1 MDPRIPTAH
10 RVSYALGYLA
20 LGLSCEAAEELA
32 AIAPRD
38 QASQPVV
45 TVWVEVNMERQ
56 RWLEV
61 IGHARQLAA
70 IAPAQERG
78 WIAWAYALRELQRTE
93 EAREVLLKAEP
104 LHGDEC
110 ALLHFNLACYESLL
124 GRFAEARRRLALAFE
139 IDPSYR
145 AEAET
150 DPDLQPLREAGGWA

>member
-1 MDPRIPTAH
+1 MDPRIPTSH

-70 IAPAQERG
+70 IAPAKERG